1 MEINSDKVIY
11 FKAGFFVINQTIAC
25 TWIVM
30 AVLCVISWLA
40 TRSITSGP
48 KISRWQGLLE
58 TGIAMCRSQ
67 IYDVMKIDPGPY
79 LPFLGGLFLFIF
91 TSNVLESVPGYHAPT
106 ASLSTTA
113 ALAVSVFIAVPVF
126 GIMKKGVIEFLKNY
140 TEPSVIMLPFNIIS
154 ELSRTVSLAVRLFGN
169 IMSGSLIGGVL
180 LMIVPLF
187 VPVVMQLFGLLIGTV
202 QAYIFFTLATVF
214 IGSAVAV
221 STGTKNPN
229 KRKEKK

>member
-1 MEINSDKVIY
+1 MEIDSDKVIY

-25 TWIVM
+25 TWVVM
-30 AVLCVISWLA
+30 SVLCLIAWLA

-58 TGIAMCRSQ
+58 TGIAMCRGQ
-67 IYDVMKIDPGPY
+67 IFDVMKQDPGPY
-79 LPFLGGLFLFIF
+79 LAFLGTLFLFIF
-91 TSNVLESVPGYHAPT
+91 TSNVMESVPGFHATT

-126 GIMKKGVIEFLKNY
+126 GIMKKGVLEFLKNY
-140 TEPSVIMLPFNIIS
+140 TDPSIIMLPFNIIS

-214 IGSAVAV
+214 IGSAVAATAE
-221 STGTKNPN
+221 TGRTK
-229 KRKEKK
+229 KGKEEK

>member
-1 MEINSDKVIY
+1 MQINPDKVVY
-11 FKAGFFVINQTIAC
+11 FKHGFFVINQTIVC

-30 AVLCVISWLA
+30 AVLCVIAWLA

-58 TGIAMCRSQ
+58 TVIDMFRSQ
-67 IYDVMKIDPGPY
+67 IKDVMKMDPGPY
-79 LPFLGGLFLFIF
+79 VAYLGTLFLFIF
-91 TSNVLESVPGYHAPT
+91 SSNVLESVPGYHPPT
-106 ASLSTTA
+106 GSLSTTA
-113 ALAVSVFIAVPVF
+113 ALAISVFVAVPVF
-126 GIMKKGVIEFLKNY
+126 GIMKKGILGFLKNY
-140 TEPSVIMLPFNIIS
+140 TDPSIIMLPFNVIS

-187 VPVVMQLFGLLIGTV
+187 VPIVMQAFGLLIGTV

-214 IGSAVAV
+214 IGSAVAA
-221 STGTKNPN
+221 SEEIRNTN
-229 KRKEKK
+229 KRKEGK